1 MAGKIHKGNWSVAE
15 DEAFPFV
22 EEDEDADEDAVVA
35 AAVTILTAPT
45 AARSMTKKLTTRKQI
60 LSS

>member
-1 MAGKIHKGNWSVAE
+1 MAE